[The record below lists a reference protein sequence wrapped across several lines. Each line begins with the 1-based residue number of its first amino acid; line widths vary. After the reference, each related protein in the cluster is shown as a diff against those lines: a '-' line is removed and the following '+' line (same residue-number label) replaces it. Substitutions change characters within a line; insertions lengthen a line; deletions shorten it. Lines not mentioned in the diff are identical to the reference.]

1 MSGEHEAVE
10 SLERLGVSNYE
21 ARVFVAL
28 QKLGSGTAREIHQ
41 VADVPRSQVY
51 GAADELEERGL
62 VEIKQSTPKRYRP
75 VSLDTARRL
84 LSARLEREQEQAFE
98 SLEQIQQQR
107 TDVEQRDDV
116 WTVRGRETISDRI
129 IDLAT
134 RGTDQIIF
142 GTPTPELVADEV
154 VETLRER
161 AESGVAVQIVSESEA
176 VQSRFSHDLFDI
188 IVTPEQPVDVTGQ
201 ILICDDD
208 IILMSVFEE
217 SELPGV
223 QEETAFWSAETAL
236 ARVLVQ
242 FSSGGL
248 RQLLE
253 QQSQNEIVN

>member
-10 SLERLGVSNYE
+10 SLERLGLSNYE

-28 QKLGSGTAREIHQ
+28 QKLGSGTAREVHQ

-62 VEIKQSTPKRYRP
+62 VEIQQSTPKRYRP

-84 LSARLEREQEQAFE
+84 LSARLEREQERAFD

-129 IDLAT
+129 VDLAT
-134 RGTDQIIF
+134 RATDRIVF
-142 GTPTPELVADEV
+142 GTPTPDLVTDEIR
-154 VETLRER
+154 ETLRER
-161 AESGVAVQIVSESEA
+161 ANAGIRVRIISESET
-176 VQSRFSHDLFDI
+176 VRSHFSDELFDVI
-188 IVTPEQPVDVTGQ
+188 SVPQKPPDFAGR

-208 IILMSVFEE
+208 IMLMSVLGE
-217 SELPGV
+217 SDLPDV

-242 FSSGGL
+242 FTRGGL
-248 RQLLE
+248 EQVLRRQ
-253 QQSQNEIVN
+253 